1 MLKNILTLFILSITI
16 LSAKAQTSWVKQ
28 KFGDKLILN
37 FPTEAK
43 KVAESTYLAKDSAG
57 AVYGVVIMEID
68 QSAYKTTLSADTL
81 MVRLKFIDEV
91 VGSIK
96 AKMPKYTIGDLKI
109 AEINK
114 VKTYSLNGK
123 NDENQSTVHLNI
135 FLIGD
140 VSYSLT
146 CFLPAGLDPK
156 NKDAFLNGF
165 AVSK

>member
-1 MLKNILTLFILSITI
+1 MVKNILIVFILSLTI
-16 LSAKAQTSWVKQ
+16 FSASAQTGWVKQ
-28 KFGDKLILN
+28 KFGDRLTLN
-37 FPTEAK
+37 FPVEAK
-43 KVAESTYLAKDSAG
+43 KVAESTYLAKDSTG

-109 AEINK
+109 AEVNK

-146 CFLPAGLDPK
+146 CFLPAGLDTK